1 MMTLN
6 DISVRKKLWGL
17 IGLLIALLLAFEV
30 VAYTSLYRELLDD
43 RKAQVKEQVES
54 AYSLISYYESQSDQL
69 GLETAQQ
76 QAKQAIAAL
85 RYGNGGYFWI
95 NDYQHTLIMH
105 PLKPQLNGKD
115 LTNTQDASGQFHWQ
129 AMVNVV
135 TKEGEGYVEYTYK
148 GPQVDKPEE
157 KVSYVKGL
165 KSWGWIVGSGVFLS
179 DVKETFWTEVRTS
192 ALVESF
198 VVIIALVLSSVIVR
212 SIVQPLQ
219 AVTQHLQTIAGGDLT
234 AKLKLNRNDELGKL
248 ANSANYMSDSLSKT
262 LGQVAIA
269 IDELQA
275 VSTQM
280 LSNTTATQQG
290 MNSQFNEVE
299 KLATAMN
306 EMSYSI
312 RDVAN
317 NAKDTASATLSV
329 QDVTRSSSSD
339 LNETNQNIQTLTH
352 HVEGA
357 NQVITELLSQ
367 TKEIDSV
374 LGVIG
379 DISEQTNLLALNA
392 AIEAARAGELGRGF
406 AVVADEVRSLAS
418 RTQSS
423 TVEIK
428 AIIEKLQSQSS
439 EASQSMATS
448 TEQAEQSAARMKAAA
463 HKLDTMLDQV
473 DDVSDRSTQIASA
486 AEQQGQ
492 VAEEINSNLMGIRD
506 VSERVLQ
513 DSEEVAQ
520 GSNMIAQMADS
531 LRHQIN
537 QFRFS

>member
-165 KSWGWIVGSGVFLS
+165 KNWGWIVGSGVFLS

-234 AKLKLNRNDELGKL
+234 AKLELNRKDELGKL

>member
-1 MMTLN
+1 MTLN

>member
-212 SIVQPLQ
+212 SIAHPLQ

-234 AKLKLNRNDELGKL
+234 AKLELNRNDELGKL

-317 NAKDTASATLSV
+317 NAKDTASATMSV

-513 DSEEVAQ
+513 GSEEVAQ